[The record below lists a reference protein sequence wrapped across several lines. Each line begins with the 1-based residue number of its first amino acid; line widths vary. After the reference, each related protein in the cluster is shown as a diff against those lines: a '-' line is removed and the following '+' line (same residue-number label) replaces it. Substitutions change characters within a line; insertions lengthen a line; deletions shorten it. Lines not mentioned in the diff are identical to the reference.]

1 MQFIYNE
8 RGVYARLFRLKR
20 KIDMLNITKAILHI
34 FDMSS
39 EMVIASGE
47 ELDAGADGVF
57 EYLEKHIEK
66 SLKDAGAVSAQLE
79 PEGDF
84 MRSLLDYQNGAKSF
98 KEWSEGLSQR
108 IADFYLLAEE
118 QPSADFVAVDFVR
131 DEERYVGLM
140 IFNSQKGYTHQIVQ
154 GDGFFRNEIIRHY
167 GIMPGMS
174 QKVSSFIFVRV
185 GTWKVKYFDKK
196 RSVNGDDV
204 MVIPDKIISCTQ
216 SVSPKEAVKR
226 VKAAA
231 ERVAENNGGNSAEI
245 ISRAKTFL
253 MDNAEMSDKLD
264 TEELSR
270 AVFPESQSMADE
282 FVREVRSSGVPQA
295 VNIDREYAARAG
307 RVHKIKTDTGI
318 EISIPSDFFNNPEYV
333 EFINNSNG
341 TISIAIKNVGSIV
354 NK

>member
-1 MQFIYNE
+1 
-8 RGVYARLFRLKR
+8 
-20 KIDMLNITKAILHI
+20 MLNITKAILHI
-34 FDMSS
+34 FDMNS
-39 EMVIASGE
+39 EMVIPSGQ
-47 ELDAGADGVF
+47 ELDIDADGVF

-66 SLKDAGAVSAQLE
+66 SFKDAGAVSSQLE

-84 MRSLLDYQNGAKSF
+84 MRLLLEYQNGAISF
-98 KEWSEGLSQR
+98 CSWSEGLCQR
-108 IADFYLLAEE
+108 IADFYLLSEE

-131 DEERYVGLM
+131 DEERFAGLL
-140 IFNSQKGYTHQIVQ
+140 IFNSQTGYTHQIVQ
-154 GDGFFRNEIIRHY
+154 DDGFFRNEIIRHY

-174 QKVSSFIFVRV
+174 QKVSSFIFVHI

-196 RSVNGDDV
+196 RSINGEDV
-204 MVIPDKIISCTQ
+204 MVIPDKVISCTK
-216 SVSPKEAVKR
+216 SVSPKEAVKK

-231 ERVAENNGGNSAEI
+231 EKVAENNGTNSAEI

-253 MDNAEMSDKLD
+253 MDNAEVSDKLD
-264 TEELSR
+264 TEELGR

-282 FVREVRSSGVPQA
+282 FVREVRSSGMPQA
-295 VNIDREYAARAG
+295 VNMDREYASRAG